1 MENLQVTDLPQ
12 IAQILDAV
20 LMPLIGGTSLLFAK
34 FSSGEAARRAERYF
48 FAILVVITGI
58 TLRTV
63 IQCDEIWLLHTT
75 TLGTIIVASLVIPSQ
90 DAVTV

>member
-1 MENLQVTDLPQ
+1 MTDLPQ

-20 LMPLIGGTSLLFAK
+20 LMPLIGGTSLLLAK

-48 FAILVVITGI
+48 LTILVIITCI

-63 IQCDEIWLLHTT
+63 INCDEIWLVHTT
-75 TLGTIIVASLVIPSQ
+75 TLGMIIVAALAVPSQ
-90 DAVTV
+90 ETVAV